1 MATTAMATE
10 DGLALAACA
19 LYGNRPSA
27 LLEVLHEIRARRGGI
42 TEADMRAVAGA
53 LNLSR
58 AEVHGVQSFYPDLA
72 PAPAG
77 VSIRV
82 CLAEACRSRGA
93 AALASDLEAC
103 GVTAAPV
110 YCLGNC
116 ALGPAIAVGDTIH
129 GRADLAMA
137 LALVGKGAA

>member
-1 MATTAMATE
+1 MATMLVATE

-27 LLEVLHEIRARRGGI
+27 LLEVLHEIHARRGAI

-58 AEVHGVQSFYPDLA
+58 AEVHGVHSFYPDLA

-93 AALASDLEAC
+93 AALASDLEAL

-116 ALGPAIAVGDTIH
+116 ALGPAIAVGDAVH
-129 GRADLAMA
+129 GRADLALA
-137 LALVGKGAA
+137 LELVGKSAA

>member
-1 MATTAMATE
+1 MAAAMVVTE
-10 DGLALAACA
+10 EGLALAACA

-27 LLEVLHEIRARRGGI
+27 LLEVLHEIRARRGEI

-93 AALASDLEAC
+93 AALASDLEAQ
-103 GVTAAPV
+103 GVRVVPV

-116 ALGPAIAVGDTIH
+116 ALGPAIEAGGAVH

-137 LALVGKGAA
+137 LTLVGRGAA